1 MSVIFIVVPLA
12 TLVVLVAVIA
22 FVVSA
27 RRGQFDDLDTPAVR
41 TARAIDEPNESV
53 VIPSE
58 ARNRDHA
65 ERGAPLPG

>member
-12 TLVVLVAVIA
+12 TLIVLVAVIA

-41 TARAIDEPNESV
+41 MLHDDTPAETHSRRPSV
-53 VIPSE
+53 SG
-58 ARNRDHA
+58 
-65 ERGAPLPG
+65 ERTRR

>member
-12 TLVVLVAVIA
+12 ALIVLAAVIG

-41 TARAIDEPNESV
+41 MLNDDSERQPAPRGR
-53 VIPSE
+53 PSQ
-58 ARNRDHA
+58 N
-65 ERGAPLPG
+65 